1 MSNFSIRYMATVG
14 LLYLAGAYSAILV
27 LPLQAQS
34 ISIVGDSNN
43 FVLLIDSPNS
53 FTFPVMRPTI
63 IVDSPLPPN
72 SNPKRKPSNFKEVLL
87 NPNEEP
93 TDPKPEPVETK
104 PEPVETKPEPVE
116 TKPEPNRKDPNS
128 KKPSDDIPICP
139 PGKLLKDC

>member
-34 ISIVGDSNN
+34 ISIVGDSSN
-43 FVLLIDSPNS
+43 FVLLVDSPNS

-72 SNPKRKPSNFKEVLL
+72 TNPKRKPADFKEVLL
-87 NPNEEP
+87 DPNEEP
-93 TDPKPEPVETK
+93 TDPKPEPGETK
-104 PEPVETKPEPVE
+104 PEPGETKPEPGE
-116 TKPEPNRKDPNS
+116 TKPEPNKKAPNS

>member
-1 MSNFSIRYMATVG
+1 VSNFSIRYMATVG

-104 PEPVETKPEPVE
+104 PEPVETKPEP
-116 TKPEPNRKDPNS
+116 NRKDPNS

>member
-104 PEPVETKPEPVE
+104 PEPVETKPEP
-116 TKPEPNRKDPNS
+116 NRKDPNS